1 MMFMPIF
8 SSYAITK
15 MMGDMNTTVI
25 GAKIAS
31 LFENQNYGNYG
42 YGSALSFVLLLIV
55 LVVMVVSSAL
65 MKRTSKAP
73 VKGGK
78 A

>member
-1 MMFMPIF
+1 
-8 SSYAITK
+8 
-15 MMGDMNTTVI
+15 MMGNANTSVI

-55 LVVMVVSSAL
+55 LAVMFIGTYL
-65 MKRTSKAP
+65 KGRTDKIS
-73 VKGGK
+73 KGGSLK
-78 A
+78 